1 MDEQQYEV
9 AELMD
14 RIEPHLDGYTRAVI
28 LLASIRLIAAMLGPA
43 DQKTQ
48 DDTIDA
54 IPETLRSIMG
64 RMKELMKEHDL
75 DPTMKI
81 ARKAHDT

>member
-1 MDEQQYEV
+1 MTDEQYEV

-14 RIEPHLDGYTRAVI
+14 RIEPCLAGYSRAVI

-43 DQKTQ
+43 DKKTQ
-48 DDTIDA
+48 DETIDA
-54 IPETLRSIMG
+54 IPETLRSIMA
-64 RMKELMKEHDL
+64 RMKELMKERDL